1 MRRLL
6 QLVSAVLALLAV
18 GLGWRL
24 TQTLSVAPPEFTDP
38 VQLANSEPLPPAPRG
53 PTGGKAVIDGIV
65 GGNLFET
72 ERGYVEIEDEAVDGV
87 SEEPLP
93 PPTNVLLNG
102 VFFQPGGRPMVIM
115 TDTSAGNKQ
124 LTLGIGDNVGDYQV
138 GTITDTRVTLLGRGG
153 QQFSVEL
160 DIKKGGGGGAASRP
174 APRPATASA
183 ARNTPATPARPA
195 VTSGDSNQTPAQR
208 AAQARAAAQR
218 AAQQRAQQARQRAA
232 GGKGGEGDD
241 QPEAGSAQNDATQ
254 ARLEALKRLRE
265 AAASR

>member
-1 MRRLL
+1 MKRLL
-6 QLVSAVLALLAV
+6 QLVSALLAALAV

-24 TQTLSVAPPEFTDP
+24 TQALSVAPPEFEDP
-38 VQLANSEPLPPAPRG
+38 PQLAISEPLPPAPRS
-53 PTGGKAVIDGIV
+53 PSGGKVVIDGIV

-72 ERGYVEIEDEAVDGV
+72 ERGYVEVDDAVEGDV
-87 SEEPLP
+87 SDEPLP

-115 TDTSAGNKQ
+115 TDTSSGNKQ

-160 DIKKGGGGGAASRP
+160 DIKKGAQAPVRPTPRPAASRS
-174 APRPATASA
+174 SA
-183 ARNTPATPARPA
+183 ATPASA
-195 VTSGDSNQTPAQR
+195 NQTPAQR

-218 AAQQRAQQARQRAA
+218 AAQQRAQQARQKAANTKA
-232 GGKGGEGDD
+232 GGAAKDA
-241 QPEAGSAQNDATQ
+241 PAPAQKDATQ

>member
-1 MRRLL
+1 MKRLL

-24 TQTLSVAPPEFTDP
+24 MLALSVAPPEFVDP
-38 VQLANSEPLPPAPRG
+38 PQLANSEPLAPAPRS
-53 PTGGKAVIDGIV
+53 PSGGKAVLDGII

-72 ERGYVEIEDEAVDGV
+72 ARGYVEIAEKGEAV

-115 TDTSAGNKQ
+115 TDTSVGEKQ
-124 LTLGIGDNVGDYQV
+124 LTLGLGDNVGDYQV
-138 GTITDTRVTLLGRGG
+138 GAITNTRVTLLGRGG

-160 DIKKGGGGGAASRP
+160 DIKKGAAAPARP
-174 APRPATASA
+174 TPRATSNRA
-183 ARNTPATPARPA
+183 TPATPAR
-195 VTSGDSNQTPAQR
+195 GDNTNQTPAQR

-218 AAQQRAQQARQRAA
+218 AAQQRAQQARQKTANTRAGAQDTAQA
-232 GGKGGEGDD
+232 GT
-241 QPEAGSAQNDATQ
+241 SAAQKDATQ

-265 AAASR
+265 AAAAR

>member
-1 MRRLL
+1 VKRLL

-18 GLGWRL
+18 ALGWRL
-24 TQTLSVAPPEFTDP
+24 TQALSVAPPEFADP
-38 VQLANSEPLPPAPRG
+38 PALSISEPLPSAPRG
-53 PTGGKAVIDGIV
+53 PSGGKAVIDGIV

-72 ERGYVEIEDEAVDGV
+72 ERGYVDVEDEADGAV

-102 VFFQPGGRPMVIM
+102 VFFRPSGRPMVIM
-115 TDTSAGNKQ
+115 TDSSAGNKQ

-138 GTITDTRVTLLGRGG
+138 GSITDTRVTLLGRGG
-153 QQFSVEL
+153 QQFSVDL
-160 DIKKGGGGGAASRP
+160 DIKKGGGAPARP
-174 APRPATASA
+174 APRAAA
-183 ARNTPATPARPA
+183 ARNTPGNNAA
-195 VTSGDSNQTPAQR
+195 NQTPAQR

-218 AAQQRAQQARQRAA
+218 AAQQRAQQARQKAA
-232 GGKGGEGDD
+232 NAKPGAK
-241 QPEAGSAQNDATQ
+241 AGAGAPAAAAQKNDATQ